1 MRETKFIQ
9 QNKEKWEEFERTLD
23 KPYADPDKLNDLFV
37 QITDDLSYSRTFYPN
52 RSVRVYL
59 NGLAQRIFSDIYKK
73 RRIRFRRLRTFWTH
87 ELPILVYESRRD
99 FLIASL
105 IFGLALAI
113 GLVSCAM
120 DPEFVEIMLGA
131 DYVEM
136 TRQNIASGDPMAV
149 YKERGR
155 FNMSLAITMNNLW
168 VAFLTFIMGAIYG
181 VGTLAIL
188 IRNGVMVGAFQY
200 FFVKEG
206 LFRES
211 FLTIW
216 THGTLEIS
224 AIIIAGAAGLTMG
237 RGLAFPGTF
246 SRMRSFQRAAKRGLK
261 IMVGISPIFILAGFI
276 EGYLT
281 RQTETPDLV
290 RLIFILGC
298 LAFVIFY
305 FGVYPRI
312 QYRRLGSQ
320 PIDRDAIVPTP
331 TWSIDFLSIKSSGQI
346 FNEAFML
353 YRRYW
358 RSIAWASLGA
368 SLLYCGIVFNA
379 TPRPAY
385 DLFSFPSQFLG
396 TVARINTFFIN
407 EDLRFLPFIN
417 VLIFGLFAAF
427 VFRKVRMAYALE
439 EETNPLWQDW
449 LRTLPGM
456 ALLMVMLWTNSP
468 YTLFIIIFLGAYPF
482 LWMYTAIAEKQGAFH
497 SIQSFLGLI
506 GTNFGRILS
515 VMLVF
520 LMIGFLSFALLDTG
534 LFWLYF
540 DLVSW
545 VSTAEGSKLEALSIM
560 LQVGTSVFMIALIL
574 GLIILGLGI
583 LYYTLLEI
591 QEAPGLRQKIDQI
604 GAHQQIRGL
613 EKE

>member
-73 RRIRFRRLRTFWTH
+73 RRIRFRRLLTFWTH

-181 VGTLAIL
+181 IGTLAIL

-237 RGLAFPGTF
+237 RGLAFPGTY
-246 SRMRSFQRAAKRGLK
+246 SRLRSFRRAAKRGLK
-261 IMVGISPIFILAGFI
+261 IMVGISPIFVLAGFI

-298 LAFVIFY
+298 LAFVILY
-305 FGVYPRI
+305 FGIYPRM
-312 QYRRLGSQ
+312 QHSRRGSPPTDQ
-320 PIDRDAIVPTP
+320 NAIVPTP
-331 TWSIDFLSIKSSGQI
+331 AWSINFLSIKNSGQI

-358 RSIAWASLGA
+358 RSIAWTSLGA

-385 DLFSFPSQFLG
+385 DLFSFPSQFMG

-407 EDLRFLPFIN
+407 EELRFLPFIN

-427 VFRKVRMAYALE
+427 VFRKVRMAYAPE
-439 EETNPLWQDW
+439 AENNPLWQDW

-456 ALLMVMLWTNSP
+456 ALLMVILWTNSP

-482 LWMYTAIAEKQGAFH
+482 LWMYTAIAEKQGAFN

-506 GTNFGRILS
+506 GSNFGRILS

-540 DLVSW
+540 DLISW
-545 VSTAEGSKLEALSIM
+545 LSTAEGSKLEALSVM

>member
-9 QNKEKWEEFERTLD
+9 QNKDKWEEFERTLD
-23 KPYADPDKLNDLFV
+23 QPYTDPDKLNDLFV

-73 RRIRFRRLRTFWTH
+73 RRPQYHRLRTFWTK

-99 FLIASL
+99 FLIACL
-105 IFGLALAI
+105 VFGLAFLI
-113 GLVSCAM
+113 GLVSSAM
-120 DPEFVEIMLGA
+120 DAEFAEIIMGS
-131 DYVEM
+131 DYIQM
-136 TRQNIASGDPMAV
+136 TKENIASGDPMAV
-149 YKERGR
+149 YKQRGR

-206 LFRES
+206 LFWES

-246 SRMRSFQRAAKRGLK
+246 SRLRSFQRSAKRGLK
-261 IMVGISPIFILAGFI
+261 IMVGIAPIFVLAGFI

-281 RQTETPDLV
+281 RQTETPDVV
-290 RLIFILGC
+290 RLAFILGC

-305 FGVYPRI
+305 FGFFPRM
-312 QYRRLGSQ
+312 QYRRLGGS
-320 PIDRDAIVPTP
+320 DRRSTELNPTQELH
-331 TWSIDFLSIKSSGQI
+331 IDFLSVKNSGQI

-353 YRRYW
+353 FRRFW
-358 RSIAWASLGA
+358 RPIFWASVFGSIAYSL
-368 SLLYCGIVFNA
+368 IVFNA
-379 TPRPAY
+379 SPREPY
-385 DLFSFPSQFLG
+385 DLFRFPAEFMGTISQ
-396 TVARINTFFIN
+396 INTFFIN
-407 EDLRFLPFIN
+407 EKLRFLPFVN
-417 VLIFGLFAAF
+417 VLLLGLFSAF
-427 VFRKVRMAYALE
+427 VFRKVKKAFA
-439 EETNPLWQDW
+439 PDQKPDAIWQDW
-449 LRTLPGM
+449 LRTLPGV
-456 ALLMVMLWTNSP
+456 ALLMAMLYTNEA
-468 YTLFIIIFLGAYPF
+468 YTLFIIIFTGAFPL
-482 LWMYTAIAEKQGAFH
+482 LWIYTAIAEKRGAFA
-497 SIQSFLGLI
+497 SIQQVFSLI
-506 GTNFGRILS
+506 QGNYGRILS

-520 LMIGFLSFALLDTG
+520 LMIGFLFFSLLDTG
-534 LFWLYF
+534 LFWLYL

-545 VSTAEGSKLEALSIM
+545 VSSAEGSELEAISVI
-560 LQVGTSVFMIALIL
+560 LQVTTSMFMIFLIWGVIL
-574 GLIILGLGI
+574 MGFGL
-583 LYYTLLEI
+583 LYYVLLEI
-591 QEAPGLRQKIDQI
+591 QETPGLREKVENI
-604 GAHQQIRGL
+604 GQSHQIRGL

>member
-23 KPYADPDKLNDLFV
+23 KPYADPDKLNDLFI

-59 NGLAQRIFSDIYKK
+59 NGLAQRIFSNIYKK
-73 RRIRFRRLRTFWTH
+73 RKLHFRRLRTFWTH
-87 ELPILVYESRRD
+87 ELPVLVYESRRD
-99 FLIASL
+99 FLITSL
-105 IFGLALAI
+105 VFGLAFLI

-120 DPEFVEIMLGA
+120 DPEFVEVMLGA

-200 FFVKEG
+200 FFIKED

-237 RGLAFPGTF
+237 RGLAFQGTY
-246 SRMRSFQRAAKRGLK
+246 SRIRSFQRAAKRGLK
-261 IMVGISPIFILAGFI
+261 IMVGITPIFVLAGFI

-290 RLIFILGC
+290 RLAFIIGC

-305 FGVYPRI
+305 FGIYPRL
-312 QYRRLGSQ
+312 QYRRLGAS
-320 PIDRDAIVPTP
+320 PIRANEALPVPRK
-331 TWSIDFLSIKSSGQI
+331 SIDFHSIKSSGQI
-346 FNEAFML
+346 FNEAFTL

-358 RSIAWASLGA
+358 QTIGWAALGA

-396 TVARINTFFIN
+396 TVSRINTFFIN

-427 VFRKVRMAYALE
+427 VFRKVRTHYTGQRE
-439 EETNPLWQDW
+439 EAPLWQDW

-456 ALLMVMLWTNSP
+456 ALLMVMLWTNNP
-468 YTLFIIIFLGAYPF
+468 LTLFIVIFLGAYPF
-482 LWMYTAIAEKQGAFH
+482 LWMYTAIDRKQGAFS
-497 SIQSFLGLI
+497 SIQEFLGLI

-520 LMIGFLSFALLDTG
+520 MMIGFLFFSLLDTV
-534 LFWLYF
+534 LFWLYL
-540 DLVSW
+540 DLISW
-545 VSTAEGSKLEALSIM
+545 VSTAEGSELEALSII
-560 LQVGTSVFMIALIL
+560 LQVGTSVFMIFLIL
-574 GLIILGLGI
+574 GLMIMGFGL
-583 LYYTLLEI
+583 LYYTLQEI
-591 QEAPGLRQKIDQI
+591 QEAPGLRQKVAQI
-604 GAHQQIRGL
+604 GEHQQIRGL